1 MKRIKVRSSKRLYAV
16 SFLFAVL
23 VSLSLFTVPVF
34 AVETV
39 FTKAQALLGDAQS
52 TILLISTPAALVGV
66 ATGAFFKKFSFGD
79 HQKIKTGNTVLW
91 ASLGGWATIN
101 GLPLILNSIKPYI
114 S

>member
-16 SFLFAVL
+16 SFLFVVL
-23 VSLSLFTVPVF
+23 VSLSLFTVPIF
-34 AVETV
+34 ANTV

-52 TILLISTPAALVGV
+52 TILIISTPAALIGV